1 MENLVPI
8 KLPDVLEKEA
18 EEARLQALQER
29 IIKQREENT
38 LFSEFMI
45 FLKEFEQRIN
55 TFNLYIQQYTPYSTI
70 SKVIKDTI
78 RNKLR
83 ELNEFYFSFTGS
95 NPHPLICE
103 FENKNDSKAEELHQ
117 LHKKL
122 SDILGILNDNVAC
135 ISGKQLI
142 YARQTKEIY
151 HTYDWT

>member
-1 MENLVPI
+1 MIDKYTARRHRYILERAKLEHTVDLKRVDWLRENPEVMQA
-8 KLPDVLEKEA
+8 VRA
-18 EEARLQALQER
+18 EQ
-29 IIKQREENT
+29 
-38 LFSEFMI
+38 
-45 FLKEFEQRIN
+45 
-55 TFNLYIQQYTPYSTI
+55 
-70 SKVIKDTI
+70 
-78 RNKLR
+78 LR